1 MGLSVSGD
9 IVTVEPLPSSPHPLA
24 PSYLQS
30 LDLEVGFMRRGHEIA
45 ETFSAYEMA
54 KNFLRAFN
62 EIVFAIDEVLVFE
75 YHGQNLKCVVKALS
89 TLELADE
96 QRKGIPPSDQ
106 RRNPDAGVLMDKT
119 DVTVMKAGDSA
130 IKIKS
135 SAKK

>member
-1 MGLSVSGD
+1 MGLSVGD
-9 IVTVEPLPSSPHPLA
+9 VVTVEPLPPPPHPLA

-30 LDLEVGFMRRGHEIA
+30 IDLEMGFMRRGHEIA
-45 ETFSAYEMA
+45 ETFSADEMA
-54 KNFLRAFN
+54 KTFLRAFN
-62 EIVFAIDEVLVFE
+62 GIVFATDEIFVFE
-75 YHGQNLKCVVKALS
+75 YHGQNLKCVVKAIS

-96 QRKGIPPSDQ
+96 QRRGMSSSDQ
-106 RRNPDAGVLMDKT
+106 RRNPNAGILMDKT